1 MKTTMEETNIS
12 KETITITI
20 DLHDSIRLCSL
31 LTDLL
36 NVSAQLTA
44 IYDTDITISGS
55 TFTHKK
61 SSHTNR

>member
-1 MKTTMEETNIS
+1 MTKTN
-12 KETITITI
+12 ETITINI
-20 DLHDSIRLCSL
+20 DLHDSILLSSL

-36 NVSAQLTA
+36 NVSEQITE

-61 SSHTNR
+61 SSHTQNDERIA